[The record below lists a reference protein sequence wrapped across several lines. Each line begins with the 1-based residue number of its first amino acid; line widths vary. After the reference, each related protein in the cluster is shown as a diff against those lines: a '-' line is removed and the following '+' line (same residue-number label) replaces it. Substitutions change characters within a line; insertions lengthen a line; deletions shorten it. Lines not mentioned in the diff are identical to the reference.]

1 MQKSRAA
8 LAAAVVASF
17 LLAAG
22 PASAQMKPKPQP
34 PAGAVQN
41 PVQIHGAQVQ
51 PTPSLSSAK
60 RITRE
65 EAQQLVKQGK
75 AVYIDVR
82 STMSYASGHIKG
94 ALSLPLSQLIDRLRE
109 VPPNK
114 MLITYCAC
122 VEEHTAAVAVIRLN
136 QHGLKNAA
144 ALVGGWNDWKAK
156 GLPIE
161 TGR

>member
-1 MQKSRAA
+1 MQKPAAA
-8 LAAAVVASF
+8 LAAAVVAT
-17 LLAAG
+17 LLVAG
-22 PASAQMKPKPQP
+22 PAGAQMKPKPQP
-34 PAGAVQN
+34 PAGAQN
-41 PVQIHGAQVQ
+41 PVQIRGAQVA
-51 PTPSLSSAK
+51 PTPSLDSVK

-82 STMSYASGHIKG
+82 STMSYTSGHIKG
-94 ALSLPLSQLIDRLRE
+94 ALSLPLSQLIDRLKE
-109 VPPNK
+109 APPNK

-122 VEEHTAAVAVIRLN
+122 VEEHTAAVAVVRLN

-144 ALVGGWNDWKAK
+144 ALIGGWNDWKAK
-156 GLPIE
+156 GLPTE